1 MKSRRR
7 KGQKLEIRMSD
18 ISQENEQKGSIVYKD
33 KMEKTKLQTDTDW
46 RLRNFGEIYYDNL
59 A

>member
-1 MKSRRR
+1 
-7 KGQKLEIRMSD
+7 MSD
-18 ISQENEQKGSIVYKD
+18 ISQENEQKGSINVCKD
-33 KMEKTKLQTDTDW
+33 KMEKTKLQTDIDW

>member
-1 MKSRRR
+1 
-7 KGQKLEIRMSD
+7 MSD